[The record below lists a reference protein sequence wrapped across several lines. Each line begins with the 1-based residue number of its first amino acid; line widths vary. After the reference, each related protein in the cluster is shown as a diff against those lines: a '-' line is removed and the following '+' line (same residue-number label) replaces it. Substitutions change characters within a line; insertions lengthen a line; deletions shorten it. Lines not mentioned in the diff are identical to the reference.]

1 MMHNVKH
8 FLGKIR
14 NPNTQEIEMNTP
26 SNKVTRPAF
35 SVEETLTILR
45 MAFQG
50 YRISEIAK
58 HTHRSDTGISRQ
70 VHKHGI
76 ATSPDDRDYP
86 AIEALLER
94 LTSRGVEVEAPQ
106 KNPRER
112 ICIDCTNDYAM
123 DQGEYDWFVGHPEL
137 DLPRRCP
144 DCRKAN
150 RTARQAGNG
159 AKADLSEMSEKLL
172 SAYTEKAQVL
182 QSMIVEE
189 QARIKQYGDWADKLA
204 TMADELIDRTS
215 HLAGFAVNL
224 RESIKWL
231 QDDVVADYDQTLPDQ
246 AEAEY
251 VETKE

>member
-1 MMHNVKH
+1 
-8 FLGKIR
+8 
-14 NPNTQEIEMNTP
+14 
-26 SNKVTRPAF
+26 
-35 SVEETLTILR
+35 
-45 MAFQG
+45 
-50 YRISEIAK
+50 
-58 HTHRSDTGISRQ
+58 
-70 VHKHGI
+70 
-76 ATSPDDRDYP
+76 
-86 AIEALLER
+86 
-94 LTSRGVEVEAPQ
+94 
-106 KNPRER
+106 
-112 ICIDCTNDYAM
+112 M

-159 AKADLSEMSEKLL
+159 VKADLSEMSEKLL
-172 SAYTEKAQVL
+172 GAYTEKAQLL
-182 QSMIVEE
+182 QQMIVAE

-251 VETKE
+251 ELVKVKDVETVVKDFLDS

>member
-1 MMHNVKH
+1 
-8 FLGKIR
+8 
-14 NPNTQEIEMNTP
+14 MNT
-26 SNKVTRPAF
+26 KEMKITRPHF
-35 SVEETLTILR
+35 GVEETLTILR
-45 MAFQG
+45 LASHG
-50 YRISEIAK
+50 WRIAEIAK
-58 HTHRSDTGISRQ
+58 HLHRSYTGIGRI
-70 VHKHGI
+70 VHKYGI
-76 ATSPDDRDYP
+76 ATPPDERDYP

-94 LTSRGVEVEAPQ
+94 VTGRGKGDWNEAEAPP
-106 KNPRER
+106 KNPHER
-112 ICIDCTNDYAM
+112 ICIDCTNEYVM

-159 AKADLSEMSEKLL
+159 VKADLSEMSEKLL
-172 SAYTEKAQVL
+172 GAYTEKAQLL
-182 QSMIVEE
+182 QQMIVAE

-215 HLAGFAVNL
+215 HLAGFAVSL

-251 VETKE
+251 ELVKVKE

>member
-1 MMHNVKH
+1 
-8 FLGKIR
+8 
-14 NPNTQEIEMNTP
+14 MNTP

-35 SVEETLTILR
+35 GVEETLAVLR
-45 MAFQG
+45 MASHG
-50 YRISEIAK
+50 WRISEIAK

-70 VHKHGI
+70 IHKHGI

-86 AIEALLER
+86 AIEALLEH
-94 LTSRGVEVEAPQ
+94 LTGRGGKVEAPPE
-106 KNPRER
+106 NPRER
-112 ICIDCTNDYAM
+112 TCIDCTNDYAM

-159 AKADLSEMSEKLL
+159 VKADLSEMSEKLL
-172 SAYTEKAQVL
+172 GAYTEKAQLL
-182 QSMIVEE
+182 QQMIVAE

-246 AEAEY
+246 AEADY

>member
-1 MMHNVKH
+1 
-8 FLGKIR
+8 
-14 NPNTQEIEMNTP
+14 MNTP
-26 SNKVTRPAF
+26 NPTLVTRKHFTHA
-35 SVEETLTILR
+35 ERINMLEMAYRGYR
-45 MAFQG
+45 MA
-50 YRISEIAK
+50 EIAR
-58 HTHRSDTGISRQ
+58 TTGRSDTGVTRLLRGYGVVSNPER
-70 VHKHGI
+70 
-76 ATSPDDRDYP
+76 RDFP
-86 AIEALLER
+86 AIEESIQR
-94 LTSRGVEVEAPQ
+94 LVGEEAKHDVVEAPPE
-106 KNPRER
+106 NPRER
-112 ICIDCTNDYAM
+112 TCIDCTNDYAM

-159 AKADLSEMSEKLL
+159 VKADLSEMSEKLL
-172 SAYTEKAQVL
+172 GAYTEKAQLL
-182 QSMIVEE
+182 QQMIVAE

-251 VETKE
+251 ELVKVKE

>member
-1 MMHNVKH
+1 
-8 FLGKIR
+8 
-14 NPNTQEIEMNTP
+14 MNTP

-35 SVEETLTILR
+35 GVEETLTILR
-45 MAFQG
+45 MAG
-50 YRISEIAK
+50 YGLRISEIAK
-58 HTHRSDTGISRQ
+58 NAHRSNTGIGRL
-70 VHKHGI
+70 VHKHDI

-112 ICIDCTNDYAM
+112 ICIDCTNDYVM
-123 DQGEYDWFVGHPEL
+123 EQGEYDWFVGHPEL

-159 AKADLSEMSEKLL
+159 VKADLSEMSEKLL
-172 SAYTEKAQVL
+172 GAYTEKAQLL
-182 QSMIVEE
+182 QQMIVAE

-251 VETKE
+251 ELVKVKDVETVVKDFLDS

>member
-1 MMHNVKH
+1 MHSVKH

-14 NPNTQEIEMNTP
+14 NPKEIEMNTP

-35 SVEETLTILR
+35 GVEETLTILR

-50 YRISEIAK
+50 YRIAEIAK
-58 HTHRSDTGISRQ
+58 HTHRSDTGIGRQ

-76 ATSPDDRDYP
+76 ATPPDERDYP

-94 LTSRGVEVEAPQ
+94 LTSRGGKVEASP

-112 ICIDCTNDYAM
+112 ICIDCTNEYVM
-123 DQGEYDWFVGHPEL
+123 DQGEYDWFEGHPEL
-137 DLPRRCP
+137 DLPKRCP
-144 DCRKAN
+144 DCRATN

-159 AKADLSEMSEKLL
+159 VKADLSEMSEKLL

-204 TMADELIDRTS
+204 TIADELIDRTS
-215 HLAGFAVNL
+215 HLAGFAVQL

-246 AEAEY
+246 AEAVYEL
-251 VETKE
+251 VKVKE